1 MMVMDFKDQGYTQ
14 VPAQTRCMHTL
25 CAPAKFMLFVQ
36 KHIAAFMSNESKT
49 KTWKPSSISMI
60 VQAMELGGAVTVW
73 GDVAYDCSR
82 EGSPPVCPIRW
93 FATPIAKKLN
103 TCGQLKPF
111 HAHIIRACRAAD
123 AKAVGNGKPPKVM
136 VELASGKAVE
146 LTPAVREY
154 LACTFYLRAAV
165 QEAVIC
171 KAHGGLSKKIKNE
184 LDFAD
189 DDDENKTR
197 ETEYIAKVH
206 ATAEAIASGAEDV
219 VLHDAFGL
227 EDHFFKENPLPKV
240 LEFFQMFNSQC
251 GSVLSL
257 QSKTK
262 VWEVLVNCGLIQLWF
277 GSFARNPEDNNS
289 ADEEEGDQDAEAD
302 NSATHAAPG
311 TAGTE
316 EEKKAEKQKKETVL
330 PTTQEAQLAL
340 LGAVDGH
347 LIHEDSSLP
356 NIWTAP
362 QEYWTSANSLAFM
375 HSFYSLMYY
384 TAEVLVLQGTIEP
397 THQAVRLFTT
407 NELVRDEIRAAV
419 MLRQT
424 SLVPLLNAYLV
435 LGKKKELKPD
445 YDFKTSPEAML
456 ARGVCVVVSAC
467 RSKGIH
473 NIQILNLYNA

>member
-1 MMVMDFKDQGYTQ
+1 MMIMDFKDQGYTQ
-14 VPAQTRCMHTL
+14 VPAQTLCMHTL
-25 CAPAKFMLFVQ
+25 CAPVKFMLFVQ
-36 KHIAAFMSNESKT
+36 KDIAAFMSNET
-49 KTWKPSSISMI
+49 KKKKWKPSTISMI
-60 VQAMELGGAVTVW
+60 VQAMDLGGAVTVW

-93 FATPIAKKLN
+93 FATSMAKKLN
-103 TCGQLKPF
+103 ACGQLKPF
-111 HAHIIRACRAAD
+111 HAHIIQACRAAD
-123 AKAVGNGKPPKVM
+123 AKPVGNGKPPKVM
-136 VELASGKAVE
+136 VQLASGKAVE

-165 QEAVIC
+165 KAAVIC
-171 KAHGGLSKKIKNE
+171 KASGGLSKKIKNE
-184 LDFAD
+184 LDFG
-189 DDDENKTR
+189 DDENKTR

-251 GSVLSL
+251 GGVLSL

-262 VWEVLVNCGLIQLWF
+262 VWTVLVNCGLIQLWF

-289 ADEEEGDQDAEAD
+289 ADAEEGDQDTEAD

-311 TAGTE
+311 TEGTE
-316 EEKKAEKQKKETVL
+316 EEKKAEKQKKVAVL
-330 PTTQEAQLAL
+330 PTAQEAQLAL

-362 QEYWTSANSLAFM
+362 QEYWTSVNSLAFM

-384 TAEVLVLQGTIEP
+384 TAEVLVLEGKIEP
-397 THQAVRLFTT
+397 THQAVRFFTT
-407 NELVRDEIRAAV
+407 NALVRDEIRAAV

-424 SLVPLLNAYLV
+424 SLVTLLNAYLV
-435 LGKKKELKPD
+435 LRKKKDAKPN
-445 YDFKTSPEAML
+445 YDFETTPEAML
-456 ARGVCVVVSAC
+456 ARGACVVVSAC
-467 RSKGIH
+467 RSKDTQ

>member
-1 MMVMDFKDQGYTQ
+1 MMVMDFKDKGYTQ
-14 VPAQTRCMHTL
+14 VPAQTLCMHTL

-36 KHIAAFMSNESKT
+36 KDIAAFMSNESAT

-60 VQAMELGGAVTVW
+60 VQAMDLGGAVTVW

-82 EGSPPVCPIRW
+82 GDSPPVCPIRW

-123 AKAVGNGKPPKVM
+123 AKPVGNGKPPKVM
-136 VELASGKAVE
+136 VQLASGKAVE

-165 QEAVIC
+165 KATVIC
-171 KAHGGLSKKIKNE
+171 KASGGLSKKIKNE

-189 DDDENKTR
+189 DENKTR
-197 ETEYIAKVH
+197 ESEYIAKVH

-227 EDHFFKENPLPKV
+227 EDHFFKGNPLPKV

-251 GSVLSL
+251 GNVLSL

-262 VWEVLVNCGLIQLWF
+262 VWAVLVNIGLIQLWF

-289 ADEEEGDQDAEAD
+289 GETEEGDQDTEAD

-311 TAGTE
+311 TEGT
-316 EEKKAEKQKKETVL
+316 EEKKAEPVL

-384 TAEVLVLQGTIEP
+384 TAEVLVLEGKIEP

-407 NELVRDEIRAAV
+407 DALVRDEIRAAV

-435 LGKKKELKPD
+435 SGRKKDVKPD
-445 YDFKTSPEAML
+445 YDFKTSPEAMM

-467 RSKGIH
+467 RSKDTH